1 MASYASSRDENN
13 SDFEEVDSFDCDDIE
28 AQATDEDTEDASET
42 DMAKQ
47 ETEYTEIKE
56 QMYQDKLAHLKKQLQ
71 QLQDGTLPE
80 YIKKRRKI
88 EQQYKERIRINEIWR
103 DFELEV
109 VEREYIKE
117 KKATAK
123 DFEEKK
129 IDLKESLILEYEDKS
144 KMIENERNS
153 LDLTGSN
160 FMLSDTLE
168 SKAPSTRRLRR
179 RPNDPMPLPE
189 KRRKASPDILL
200 VLIDFYLDDADILD
214 DLRIINKVSGKP
226 FTKKIT
232 SSPPSPVENN
242 SELKIEDGR
251 LFYDKRWFHRNQP
264 VFIEGKDIG
273 KVNGVITAIGTQEIY
288 VRKLSDNSKIK
299 IYLSQLQKGR
309 YILRRRQT

>member
-1 MASYASSRDENN
+1 
-13 SDFEEVDSFDCDDIE
+13 
-28 AQATDEDTEDASET
+28 
-42 DMAKQ
+42 MAKQ

-189 KRRKASPDILL
+189 KRRKASP
-200 VLIDFYLDDADILD
+200 VQIDFYLDDADILD

-288 VRKLSDNSKIK
+288 VRKLSDSSKIK

>member
-13 SDFEEVDSFDCDDIE
+13 SDFEEVDSFDCDELD

-42 DMAKQ
+42 DQAKQ

-144 KMIENERNS
+144 KLIESERNS
-153 LDLTGSN
+153 LDLTD

-168 SKAPSTRRLRR
+168 TKAPSTRRLRR

-189 KRRKASPDILL
+189 KRRKASP
-200 VLIDFYLDDADILD
+200 VQIDFYLDDADIID

-232 SSPPSPVENN
+232 SSPPSPIENN

-273 KVNGVITAIGTQEIY
+273 KLNGVITAIGTQEIY
-288 VRKLSDNSKIK
+288 VRKLSDSSKIK

>member
-1 MASYASSRDENN
+1 M
-13 SDFEEVDSFDCDDIE
+13 SDF
-28 AQATDEDTEDASET
+28 TDTEDASET
-42 DMAKQ
+42 DQAKQ

-144 KMIENERNS
+144 KLIESERNS

-168 SKAPSTRRLRR
+168 TKAPSTRRLRR

-189 KRRKASPDILL
+189 KRRKASP
-200 VLIDFYLDDADILD
+200 VQIDFYLDDADIID

-232 SSPPSPVENN
+232 SSPPSPIENN

-251 LFYDKRWFHRNQP
+251 FHRNQP

-273 KVNGVITAIGTQEIY
+273 KLNGVITAIGTQEIY
-288 VRKLSDNSKIK
+288 VRKLSDSSKIK
-299 IYLSQLQKGR
+299 IYLSQSQKGR
-309 YILRRRQT
+309 HILRRRQT

>member
-1 MASYASSRDENN
+1 MRENN
-13 SDFEEVDSFDCDDIE
+13 SDFDEADSFDCDELE
-28 AQATDEDTEDASET
+28 AHATDEDTEDASET

-129 IDLKESLILEYEDKS
+129 IELKESLIAEYEDKA
-144 KMIENERNS
+144 KTIEMERHS
-153 LDLTGSN
+153 LELTGNN
-160 FMLSDTLE
+160 FLLTDSME
-168 SKAPSTRRLRR
+168 SKPPSTRRLRR

-189 KRRKASPDILL
+189 KRRKASPIQ
-200 VLIDFYLDDADILD
+200 IDFFLDDADIID

-226 FTKKIT
+226 FTKKPT
-232 SSPPSPVENN
+232 DSPPSPVENN
-242 SELKIEDGR
+242 NELKIEDGR
-251 LFYDKRWFHRNQP
+251 LFYDRRWFHRNQP
-264 VFIEGKDIG
+264 VFIEGKDVG

-288 VRKLSDNSKIK
+288 VRKLSDSVKIK
-299 IYLSQLQKGR
+299 IYLSQLHKGR

>member
-1 MASYASSRDENN
+1 
-13 SDFEEVDSFDCDDIE
+13 
-28 AQATDEDTEDASET
+28 
-42 DMAKQ
+42 MAKQ

-80 YIKKRRKI
+80 FIKKRRKI

-123 DFEEKK
+123 DFEQAFQEKK
-129 IDLKESLILEYEDKS
+129 IELKESLIAEYEDKA
-144 KMIENERNS
+144 KTIESERHS
-153 LDLTGSN
+153 LELTGNS
-160 FMLSDTLE
+160 FLLSDSME
-168 SKAPSTRRLRR
+168 SKPPSTRRLRR

-189 KRRKASPDILL
+189 KRRKASPIQ
-200 VLIDFYLDDADILD
+200 IDFYLDEADIID

-226 FTKKIT
+226 FTKKIN
-232 SSPPSPVENN
+232 SSPPSPVENTN
-242 SELKIEDGR
+242 ELKIEDGR

-288 VRKLSDNSKIK
+288 VRRLSDSSKIK

>member
-153 LDLTGSN
+153 LDLTD

-189 KRRKASPDILL
+189 KRRKASP
-200 VLIDFYLDDADILD
+200 VQIDFYLDDADILD

-288 VRKLSDNSKIK
+288 VRKLSDSSKIK

>member
-13 SDFEEVDSFDCDDIE
+13 SDFEEVDSFDCDDME

-42 DMAKQ
+42 DQAKQ

-144 KMIENERNS
+144 KLIESERHS
-153 LDLTGSN
+153 LDLTD

-168 SKAPSTRRLRR
+168 TKAPSTRRLRR

-189 KRRKASPDILL
+189 KRRKASP
-200 VLIDFYLDDADILD
+200 VQIDFYLDDADIID

-232 SSPPSPVENN
+232 SSPPSPIENN

-273 KVNGVITAIGTQEIY
+273 KLNGVITAIGTQEIY
-288 VRKLSDNSKIK
+288 VRKLSDSSKIK

>member
-1 MASYASSRDENN
+1 M
-13 SDFEEVDSFDCDDIE
+13 SDF
-28 AQATDEDTEDASET
+28 TDTEDASET
-42 DMAKQ
+42 DQAKQ

-144 KMIENERNS
+144 KLIESERHS

-168 SKAPSTRRLRR
+168 TKAPSTRRLRR

-189 KRRKASPDILL
+189 KRRKASP
-200 VLIDFYLDDADILD
+200 VQIDFYLDDADIID

-232 SSPPSPVENN
+232 SSPPSPIENN

-273 KVNGVITAIGTQEIY
+273 KLNGVITAIGTQEIY
-288 VRKLSDNSKIK
+288 VRKLSDSSKIK

>member
-13 SDFEEVDSFDCDDIE
+13 SDFEEVDSFDCDELD

-42 DMAKQ
+42 DQAKQ

-144 KMIENERNS
+144 KLIESERNS

-168 SKAPSTRRLRR
+168 TKAPSTRRLRR

-189 KRRKASPDILL
+189 KRRKASP
-200 VLIDFYLDDADILD
+200 VQIDFYLDDADIID

-232 SSPPSPVENN
+232 SSPPSPIENN

-273 KVNGVITAIGTQEIY
+273 KLNGVITAIGTQEIY
-288 VRKLSDNSKIK
+288 VRKLSDSSKIK

>member
-1 MASYASSRDENN
+1 M
-13 SDFEEVDSFDCDDIE
+13 SDF
-28 AQATDEDTEDASET
+28 TDTEDASET

>member
-1 MASYASSRDENN
+1 MM
-13 SDFEEVDSFDCDDIE
+13 SDF
-28 AQATDEDTEDASET
+28 TDTEDASET

-189 KRRKASPDILL
+189 KRRKASP
-200 VLIDFYLDDADILD
+200 VQIDFYLDDADILD

-288 VRKLSDNSKIK
+288 VRKLSDSSKIK

>member
-1 MASYASSRDENN
+1 M
-13 SDFEEVDSFDCDDIE
+13 SDF
-28 AQATDEDTEDASET
+28 TDTEDASET
-42 DMAKQ
+42 DQAKQ

-144 KMIENERNS
+144 KLIESERNS

-168 SKAPSTRRLRR
+168 TKAPSTRRLRR

-189 KRRKASPDILL
+189 KRRKASP
-200 VLIDFYLDDADILD
+200 VQIDFYLDDADIID

-232 SSPPSPVENN
+232 SSPPSPIENN

-273 KVNGVITAIGTQEIY
+273 KLNGVITAIGTQEIY
-288 VRKLSDNSKIK
+288 VRKLSDSSKIK

>member
-13 SDFEEVDSFDCDDIE
+13 SDFEEVDSFDCDDME

-42 DMAKQ
+42 DQAKQ

-144 KMIENERNS
+144 KLIESERHS

-168 SKAPSTRRLRR
+168 TKAPSTRRLRR

-189 KRRKASPDILL
+189 KRRKASP
-200 VLIDFYLDDADILD
+200 VQIDFYLDDADIID

-232 SSPPSPVENN
+232 SSPPSPIENN

-273 KVNGVITAIGTQEIY
+273 KLNGVITAIGTQEIY
-288 VRKLSDNSKIK
+288 VRKLSDSSKIK

>member
-189 KRRKASPDILL
+189 KRRKASP
-200 VLIDFYLDDADILD
+200 VQIDFYLDDADILD

-288 VRKLSDNSKIK
+288 VRKLSDSSKIK

>member
-13 SDFEEVDSFDCDDIE
+13 SDFEEVDSFDCDDME

-42 DMAKQ
+42 DQAKQ

-144 KMIENERNS
+144 KLIESERNS

-168 SKAPSTRRLRR
+168 TKAPSTRRLRR

-200 VLIDFYLDDADILD
+200 IDFYLDDADIID

-232 SSPPSPVENN
+232 SSPPSPIENN

-273 KVNGVITAIGTQEIY
+273 KLNGVITAIGTQEIY
-288 VRKLSDNSKIK
+288 VRKLSDSSKIK